1 MSTDI
6 LHRHLLKFLLLSVF
20 SFFVGTVH
28 GTLQVIPA
36 IRAWLDSIG
45 SPYGGPGHMIDPL
58 AHAHMNLIGGVVLLV
73 MGVTF
78 YLLPIFTGK
87 KIYSIKLVDHTFW
100 WVSTGVYSFYIILL
114 IFGIWEGL
122 LLSSSP
128 ENIPAVHR
136 FYGPIIALSS
146 SIMLV
151 GFCTFMTNV
160 YLTVTSSSNNENSA
174 KN

>member
-6 LHRHLLKFLLLSVF
+6 LHRHLLKFLLLSAF

-28 GTLQVIPA
+28 GTLQVVPP

-73 MGVTF
+73 MSTTF
-78 YLLPIFTGK
+78 FLLPIFTGK

-100 WVSTGVYSFYIILL
+100 WVSVGVYSFYIIQMV
-114 IFGIWEGL
+114 FGIWEGL
-122 LLSSSP
+122 LLHSSP
-128 ENIPAVHR
+128 QDIPAAHR
-136 FYGPIIALSS
+136 FYGPAIAISS
-146 SIMLV
+146 FTMLV
-151 GFCTFMTNV
+151 GFSAYLANV
-160 YLTVTSSSNNENSA
+160 LLTVTASSNNKSGPQ
-174 KN
+174 